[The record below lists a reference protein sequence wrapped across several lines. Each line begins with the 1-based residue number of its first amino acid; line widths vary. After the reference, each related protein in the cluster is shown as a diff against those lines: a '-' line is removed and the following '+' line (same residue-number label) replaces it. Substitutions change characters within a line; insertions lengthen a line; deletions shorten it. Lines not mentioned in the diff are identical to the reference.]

1 MATRSLTREL
11 ALLVLGQVPEQK
23 SASVADLALD
33 SILDQALDTLTQH
46 WRESLDASAAELD
59 QAQQSLLDSE
69 LQQGEPGTHD
79 TVRTHL
85 RASLSSAEQVLN
97 GLSASLELP
106 RLLLLGDQEQI
117 RRGAM
122 DRVQKVLTQRE
133 GIDKRLDQ
141 VMETALVT
149 VPVLKLGLVK
159 VKALVLEWAQGL
171 ARGPLRRQRPRP
183 VVEPS
188 AGHRPHGPK
197 PEPHPLPHWLQ
208 ELESAPAPLK
218 RGHQSHQPSV
228 PASARGWASA
238 PASVTPQPVVRTS

>member
-69 LQQGEPGTHD
+69 LQQGETGTHD
-79 TVRTHL
+79 AVRSHL
-85 RASLSSAEQVLN
+85 RSSLSAAEQVLN

-122 DRVQKVLTQRE
+122 ERVQKVLTQRE
-133 GIDKRLDQ
+133 GIDTRLDQ
-141 VMETALVT
+141 VMEGWRLTRLPRIDRDILRLAVVDLESLRT
-149 VPVLKLGLVK
+149 PAPVAFNEAVEL
-159 VKALVLEWAQGL
+159 ANRYSDEQG
-171 ARGPLRRQRPRP
+171 RRMINGVLRRFHN
-183 VVEPS
+183 
-188 AGHRPHGPK
+188 A
-197 PEPHPLPHWLQ
+197 
-208 ELESAPAPLK
+208 
-218 RGHQSHQPSV
+218 QSK
-228 PASARGWASA
+228 ASA
-238 PASVTPQPVVRTS
+238 